1 MFAPPDDSGDGKRA
15 PVVFGDYW
23 RHKKRGTAYQRLGGA
38 EVQSSGPI
46 KDGDVLTIYLDMYG
60 KLWAR
65 PVEEFHDGRF
75 EKA

>member
-1 MFAPPDDSGDGKRA
+1 MRRHIGDE
-15 PVVFGDYW
+15 
-23 RHKKRGTAYQRLGGA
+23 RLGGA
-38 EVQSSGPI
+38 EVQSSRPI
-46 KDGDVLTIYLDMYG
+46 KEGDVLTIYLDMYG